1 MTSPRILFLSHTGS
15 LGGAELSMLD
25 VAEHFRDTATF
36 ALFERGPFLERLRSR
51 EIPTRIIP
59 ASQNLLDVQRDAR
72 LLDAIKSIPEAL
84 RLTIRVARMAR
95 DHDLIYA
102 TSQKALVVGAVAG
115 LLVDRPVVWHL
126 HDILNEDHFSALN
139 RTVSA
144 QISNHLVDRVF
155 VNSTPTM
162 DALESC
168 GGDSEKAEVVHY
180 GIDAA
185 PFDRVDEEP
194 PSTIRQDL
202 SLPDAPLVGVFSRLT
217 EWKGQHVLIRAL
229 PSLPD
234 VHALLVGD
242 SLFQNGTE
250 YEEKL
255 HGLAQ
260 NLDVDDRVH
269 FLGFRDDI
277 PRLMK
282 TVDIVLH
289 TSTAPEPF
297 GRVIVEGMLAQR
309 PVIATRGGGA
319 EEIIDHKHTGLLVP
333 PSNEA
338 ELAAAVQRLLDSPD
352 LSQTL
357 AKEGYEHATSQ
368 FSVEEMIRKIGTRV
382 RNLHKNYSNP
392 TTP

>member
-1 MTSPRILFLSHTGS
+1 MTHPHILFLSHTGS

-36 ALFERGPFLERLRSR
+36 VLLERGPFLERLQERGVSTQ
-51 EIPTRIIP
+51 IVP
-59 ASQNLLDVQRDAR
+59 ASQGFLDVRRDAR
-72 LLDAIKSIPEAL
+72 LLDAIGAIPEAL
-84 RLTIRVARMAR
+84 RLTIRVARAAR

-102 TSQKALVVGAVAG
+102 TSQKALIVGALAG

-126 HDILNEDHFSALN
+126 HDILSDDHFGALN
-139 RTVSA
+139 RFVSA
-144 QISNHLVDRVF
+144 QISNLLVDRVF

-162 DALESC
+162 RALDAC
-168 GGDSEKAEVVHY
+168 GGVPEKAAVVHY

-185 PFDRVDEEP
+185 PFDRVDEEARDA
-194 PSTIRQDL
+194 IRHDL

-229 PSLPD
+229 PTLPD

-242 SLFQNGTE
+242 SLFQNGTQ
-250 YEEKL
+250 YEETL
-255 HGLAQ
+255 RALARDL
-260 NLDVDDRVH
+260 NVSDRVH

-282 TVDIVLH
+282 AVDIVLH

-309 PVIATRGGGA
+309 PVVATRAGGA
-319 EEIIDHKHTGLLVP
+319 EEIVDHERTGLLVP
-333 PSNEA
+333 PGDPSA
-338 ELAAAVQRLLDSPD
+338 TAAAVQRLIEAPE
-352 LSQTL
+352 L
-357 AKEGYEHATSQ
+357 ARRLGREGYEQATSQ
-368 FSVEEMIRKIGTRV
+368 FSVGEMTQKIENHV
-382 RNLHKNYSNP
+382 RHLC
-392 TTP
+392 T